1 MWVCAPLGERTNIGG
16 TRHMSKT
23 RKTPSRVWTAEN
35 IIVIAILALS
45 WVSVVTAGLY
55 GNGFFA

>member
-1 MWVCAPLGERTNIGG
+1 
-16 TRHMSKT
+16 MSKT